1 MYVYY
6 LIGFYVFCDKGFI
19 CYYIIIEFGWKIRI
33 FEKFLGKEKKLF
45 LYGSIIILVNRLIV
59 KFLLDF
65 DCYDIL
71 YYKLNDFF
79 ILKFLFLGKVFFE
92 IINIYYKNDN
102 KNSFIICINLVE
114 SGLYNI
120 CIFFVFF
127 FWL

>member
-1 MYVYY
+1 M
-6 LIGFYVFCDKGFI
+6 
-19 CYYIIIEFGWKIRI
+19 
-33 FEKFLGKEKKLF
+33 F

-71 YYKLNDFF
+71 YYKLNEFF

-92 IINIYYKNDN
+92 IINIYNKNDN

-127 FWL
+127 F